1 MKPLHCKHSE
11 CATTE
16 RSYASIRLCIE
27 GLFENEQT
35 CITTLNN
42 CFDMMKPLHCKHN
55 ECARTE
61 RSYAS
66 IELCIKDLFRNEQ
79 SHIATVS
86 NCCEMKTKFTFS
98 SVKFNLGILFAQYRT
113 RLLYF
118 KKHAFKKHKAQ
129 NAKN

>member
-1 MKPLHCKHSE
+1 MAQIATLQFLILLGFPFIFCSCSSYYIEISKSMMKPLHCKHSE

-35 CITTLNN
+35 CITTVSN

-98 SVKFNLGILFAQYRT
+98 RC
-113 RLLYF
+113 
-118 KKHAFKKHKAQ
+118 
-129 NAKN
+129 